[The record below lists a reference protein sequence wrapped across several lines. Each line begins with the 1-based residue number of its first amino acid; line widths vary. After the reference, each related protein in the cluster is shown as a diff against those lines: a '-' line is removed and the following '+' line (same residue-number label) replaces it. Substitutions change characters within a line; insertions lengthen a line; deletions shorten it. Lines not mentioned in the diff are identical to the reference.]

1 MEWKEA
7 VELAK
12 NGDNRGYDYLYTQ
25 TCNKNYYL
33 ALKYM
38 EDEELAKDVLQE
50 SYIKA
55 FNKLEQLKDANKF
68 PGWMS
73 RIVANMAID
82 VLRKK
87 KRNDNKLFSE
97 MESDDS
103 EDMTFEEKIEDDRRD
118 NRPELAIDQKETG
131 RLVKEIIDTLSEEQ
145 RLCVMMYYINGMSVK
160 EIADMADV
168 SENTIKSRLNY
179 GRKKIEQKVLELEK
193 RGTKLYGIAPVPFF
207 LYLLL
212 KDADSVKAA
221 PVLAEDIINKIS
233 QGSHAAPKNS
243 IEDNTSVHA
252 VNEAVEETTKETA
265 KETVGETTKEAA
277 KEAVEETIKEVT
289 KEAAKETIKETAG
302 NIAGKAAAFSVKKI
316 VIGIVAGLAVAGGAA
331 AVVSG
336 VNHKDDNVYKT
347 DNIQDNS
354 DNNQNG
360 DVITAA
366 EQETT
371 QDMSQENWKNAI
383 IECYNELEESSTE
396 GGNGYALMKTGEDK
410 TPTLVVAKGIFNHK
424 IDGSRWRETP
434 FKSEQEYVDAM
445 TKTATV
451 KFLSDDK
458 CVVRGICEMELYTS
472 DKTGKKA
479 VKLEADSLMT
489 ETGDYVLM
497 YGMPYYYLTYIPEKK
512 ELVVDLVG
520 STDVLGAYTIQDEK
534 NKISQVGVYTSEYDD
549 MAYRK
554 DIVYYRSIEEALNN
568 INTVVERELK

>member
-38 EDEELAKDVLQE
+38 EDEESAKDVLQE

-55 FNKLEQLKDANKF
+55 FNKLEQLKDADKF

-243 IEDNTSVHA
+243 IEDNTS
-252 VNEAVEETTKETA
+252 
-265 KETVGETTKEAA
+265 
-277 KEAVEETIKEVT
+277 
-289 KEAAKETIKETAG
+289 
-302 NIAGKAAAFSVKKI
+302 
-316 VIGIVAGLAVAGGAA
+316 
-331 AVVSG
+331 
-336 VNHKDDNVYKT
+336 
-347 DNIQDNS
+347 
-354 DNNQNG
+354 
-360 DVITAA
+360 
-366 EQETT
+366 
-371 QDMSQENWKNAI
+371 DM
-383 IECYNELEESSTE
+383 L
-396 GGNGYALMKTGEDK
+396 LMKQSK
-410 TPTLVVAKGIFNHK
+410 KQRKKRLK
-424 IDGSRWRETP
+424 RQ
-434 FKSEQEYVDAM
+434 QE
-445 TKTATV
+445 KQ
-451 KFLSDDK
+451 
-458 CVVRGICEMELYTS
+458 R
-472 DKTGKKA
+472 KKQL
-479 VKLEADSLMT
+479 KRQS
-489 ETGDYVLM
+489 
-497 YGMPYYYLTYIPEKK
+497 KK
-512 ELVVDLVG
+512 
-520 STDVLGAYTIQDEK
+520 
-534 NKISQVGVYTSEYDD
+534 
-549 MAYRK
+549 R
-554 DIVYYRSIEEALNN
+554 
-568 INTVVERELK
+568 LKR

>member
-38 EDEELAKDVLQE
+38 EDEESAKDVLQE

-68 PGWMS
+68 SGWMP

-221 PVLAEDIINKIS
+221 PVLAEDIINKII

-243 IEDNTSVHA
+243 IEDNTSAHA

-265 KETVGETTKEAA
+265 KETVE
-277 KEAVEETIKEVT
+277 
-289 KEAAKETIKETAG
+289 ETIKETAG

-316 VIGIVAGLAVAGGAA
+316 VIGIVAGGAA

-336 VNHKDDNVYKT
+336 VNHKDDNVYET

-371 QDMSQENWKNAI
+371 QDMSQENWRNAI

-396 GGNGYALMKTGEDK
+396 GGNGYALMKTGEGK

-479 VKLEADSLMT
+479 VKLEADSPMT

-554 DIVYYRSIEEALNN
+554 DIVYYRSIEEALNY
-568 INTVVERELK
+568 INTVVKRELK

>member
-38 EDEELAKDVLQE
+38 EDEESAKDVLQE

-68 PGWMS
+68 SGWMS

-118 NRPELAIDQKETG
+118 N
-131 RLVKEIIDTLSEEQ
+131 
-145 RLCVMMYYINGMSVK
+145 
-160 EIADMADV
+160 
-168 SENTIKSRLNY
+168 RLNY

-336 VNHKDDNVYKT
+336 VNHKDDNVYET
-347 DNIQDNS
+347 DNIQNNS

-479 VKLEADSLMT
+479 VKLEADSPMT
-489 ETGDYVLM
+489 ETGDYVIM

>member
-38 EDEELAKDVLQE
+38 EDEESAKDVLQE

-55 FNKLEQLKDANKF
+55 FNKLEQLKDADKF

-160 EIADMADV
+160 EISDMADV

-179 GRKKIEQKVLELEK
+179 G
-193 RGTKLYGIAPVPFF
+193 
-207 LYLLL
+207 
-212 KDADSVKAA
+212 SVKAA

-302 NIAGKAAAFSVKKI
+302 NIAGKAATFSVKKI

-331 AVVSG
+331 AMVSG
-336 VNHKDDNVYKT
+336 VNHKDDNVYET
-347 DNIQDNS
+347 DNIQDDS

-434 FKSEQEYVDAM
+434 FK
-445 TKTATV
+445 
-451 KFLSDDK
+451 
-458 CVVRGICEMELYTS
+458 
-472 DKTGKKA
+472 
-479 VKLEADSLMT
+479 
-489 ETGDYVLM
+489 
-497 YGMPYYYLTYIPEKK
+497 
-512 ELVVDLVG
+512 
-520 STDVLGAYTIQDEK
+520 
-534 NKISQVGVYTSEYDD
+534 
-549 MAYRK
+549 
-554 DIVYYRSIEEALNN
+554 
-568 INTVVERELK
+568 

>member
-1 MEWKEA
+1 M
-7 VELAK
+7 
-12 NGDNRGYDYLYTQ
+12 
-25 TCNKNYYL
+25 
-33 ALKYM
+33 
-38 EDEELAKDVLQE
+38 
-50 SYIKA
+50 
-55 FNKLEQLKDANKF
+55 
-68 PGWMS
+68 
-73 RIVANMAID
+73 
-82 VLRKK
+82 
-87 KRNDNKLFSE
+87 
-97 MESDDS
+97 
-103 EDMTFEEKIEDDRRD
+103 
-118 NRPELAIDQKETG
+118 
-131 RLVKEIIDTLSEEQ
+131 
-145 RLCVMMYYINGMSVK
+145 
-160 EIADMADV
+160 
-168 SENTIKSRLNY
+168 
-179 GRKKIEQKVLELEK
+179 
-193 RGTKLYGIAPVPFF
+193 
-207 LYLLL
+207 
-212 KDADSVKAA
+212 
-221 PVLAEDIINKIS
+221 
-233 QGSHAAPKNS
+233 
-243 IEDNTSVHA
+243 
-252 VNEAVEETTKETA
+252 
-265 KETVGETTKEAA
+265 
-277 KEAVEETIKEVT
+277 
-289 KEAAKETIKETAG
+289 
-302 NIAGKAAAFSVKKI
+302 
-316 VIGIVAGLAVAGGAA
+316 AGGAA

-336 VNHKDDNVYKT
+336 VNHKDDNVYET

-396 GGNGYALMKTGEDK
+396 GGNGYALMRTGEDK
-410 TPTLVVAKGIFNHK
+410 TPTLVFAKGIFNHK

>member
-38 EDEELAKDVLQE
+38 EDEESAKDVLQE

-243 IEDNTSVHA
+243 IEDNTSAHA

-316 VIGIVAGLAVAGGAA
+316 VIGIIAGLAVAGGAA

-336 VNHKDDNVYKT
+336 VNHK
-347 DNIQDNS
+347 
-354 DNNQNG
+354 
-360 DVITAA
+360 
-366 EQETT
+366 
-371 QDMSQENWKNAI
+371 
-383 IECYNELEESSTE
+383 
-396 GGNGYALMKTGEDK
+396 
-410 TPTLVVAKGIFNHK
+410 
-424 IDGSRWRETP
+424 
-434 FKSEQEYVDAM
+434 
-445 TKTATV
+445 
-451 KFLSDDK
+451 DDK

-479 VKLEADSLMT
+479 VKLEADSPMT

>member
-1 MEWKEA
+1 
-7 VELAK
+7 
-12 NGDNRGYDYLYTQ
+12 
-25 TCNKNYYL
+25 
-33 ALKYM
+33 
-38 EDEELAKDVLQE
+38 
-50 SYIKA
+50 
-55 FNKLEQLKDANKF
+55 
-68 PGWMS
+68 
-73 RIVANMAID
+73 
-82 VLRKK
+82 
-87 KRNDNKLFSE
+87 

-103 EDMTFEEKIEDDRRD
+103 EDMTFEERIEDDRKD

-131 RLVKEIIDTLSEEQ
+131 RLVKEIIDTLSDEQ

-221 PVLAEDIINKIS
+221 PVMSEDIINKIS

-243 IEDNTSVHA
+243 IEDNTSGYV
-252 VNEAVEETTKETA
+252 VNEAVEETTKKA
-265 KETVGETTKEAA
+265 VKEAVEETTKEAA
-277 KEAVEETIKEVT
+277 KETVEETLKEIT
-289 KEAAKETIKETAG
+289 KEATKETVKETAG

-336 VNHKDDNVYKT
+336 VNHKNNNVYET

-354 DNNQNG
+354 EDNQNRE
-360 DVITAA
+360 VITAA
-366 EQETT
+366 EQEII
-371 QDMSQENWKNAI
+371 QDTSQEKWRNAI
-383 IECYNELEESSTE
+383 IECYYELEENSIAL
-396 GGNGYALMKTGEDK
+396 GNGYALIETGESQ
-410 TPTLVVAKGIFNHK
+410 TPTLVVAKGVFNNK

-479 VKLEADSLMT
+479 VKLETDSPVN

-497 YGMPYYYLTYIPEKK
+497 YGMPSYYLTYIPEKK

-520 STDVLGAYTIQDEK
+520 STDVLGAYTIQDEF
-534 NKISQVGVYTSEYDD
+534 NKISQIGVYTSEYDD
-549 MAYRK
+549 MEYRK
-554 DIVYYRSIEEALNN
+554 DIVYYRSIGDAFNN
-568 INTVVERELK
+568 VNTVVERELK

>member
-1 MEWKEA
+1 M
-7 VELAK
+7 
-12 NGDNRGYDYLYTQ
+12 
-25 TCNKNYYL
+25 
-33 ALKYM
+33 
-38 EDEELAKDVLQE
+38 
-50 SYIKA
+50 
-55 FNKLEQLKDANKF
+55 
-68 PGWMS
+68 
-73 RIVANMAID
+73 
-82 VLRKK
+82 
-87 KRNDNKLFSE
+87 
-97 MESDDS
+97 
-103 EDMTFEEKIEDDRRD
+103 
-118 NRPELAIDQKETG
+118 
-131 RLVKEIIDTLSEEQ
+131 
-145 RLCVMMYYINGMSVK
+145 
-160 EIADMADV
+160 
-168 SENTIKSRLNY
+168 
-179 GRKKIEQKVLELEK
+179 
-193 RGTKLYGIAPVPFF
+193 
-207 LYLLL
+207 L

-302 NIAGKAAAFSVKKI
+302 NIAGKAATFSVKKI

-331 AVVSG
+331 AMVSG
-336 VNHKDDNVYKT
+336 VNHKDDNVYET
-347 DNIQDNS
+347 DNIQDDS

-479 VKLEADSLMT
+479 VKLEADSPMT

>member
-38 EDEELAKDVLQE
+38 EDEESAKDVLQE

-68 PGWMS
+68 SGWMS

-233 QGSHAAPKNS
+233 QGSHAAPK
-243 IEDNTSVHA
+243 
-252 VNEAVEETTKETA
+252 TA
-265 KETVGETTKEAA
+265 
-277 KEAVEETIKEVT
+277 
-289 KEAAKETIKETAG
+289 
-302 NIAGKAAAFSVKKI
+302 
-316 VIGIVAGLAVAGGAA
+316 
-331 AVVSG
+331 
-336 VNHKDDNVYKT
+336 
-347 DNIQDNS
+347 
-354 DNNQNG
+354 
-360 DVITAA
+360 
-366 EQETT
+366 
-371 QDMSQENWKNAI
+371 
-383 IECYNELEESSTE
+383 
-396 GGNGYALMKTGEDK
+396 
-410 TPTLVVAKGIFNHK
+410 
-424 IDGSRWRETP
+424 
-434 FKSEQEYVDAM
+434 
-445 TKTATV
+445 
-451 KFLSDDK
+451 
-458 CVVRGICEMELYTS
+458 
-472 DKTGKKA
+472 
-479 VKLEADSLMT
+479 
-489 ETGDYVLM
+489 
-497 YGMPYYYLTYIPEKK
+497 
-512 ELVVDLVG
+512 
-520 STDVLGAYTIQDEK
+520 
-534 NKISQVGVYTSEYDD
+534 
-549 MAYRK
+549 
-554 DIVYYRSIEEALNN
+554 
-568 INTVVERELK
+568 

>member
-12 NGDNRGYDYLYTQ
+12 NGDNREYDYLYTQ

-38 EDEELAKDVLQE
+38 EDEESAKDVLQE

-55 FNKLEQLKDANKF
+55 FNKLEQLKDADKF

-252 VNEAVEETTKETA
+252 VNEAVEET
-265 KETVGETTKEAA
+265 
-277 KEAVEETIKEVT
+277 IKEVT

-302 NIAGKAAAFSVKKI
+302 NIAGKAATFSVKKI

-331 AVVSG
+331 AMVSG
-336 VNHKDDNVYKT
+336 VNHKDDNVYET
-347 DNIQDNS
+347 DNIQDDS

-479 VKLEADSLMT
+479 VKLEADSPMT